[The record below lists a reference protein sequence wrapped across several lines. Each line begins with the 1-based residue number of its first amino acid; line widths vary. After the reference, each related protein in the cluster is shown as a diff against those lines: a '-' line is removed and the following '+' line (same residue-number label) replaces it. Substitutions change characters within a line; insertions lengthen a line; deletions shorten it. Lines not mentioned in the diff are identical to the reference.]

1 MPQPNAHS
9 ATAAAATDSAAAAT
23 ASDSAATVSA
33 AAATASSSEEAR
45 DVLAPDCPSRVVFER
60 IGERWTMFVLLA
72 LERGGTLRFGELRE
86 RVGRVTPKV
95 LTETLRALEADG
107 LIVRRAFRDSPPRVE
122 YSLTEL
128 GISLLDPIR
137 AMREWAEAHV
147 PEVLAARDR
156 AAAPEHEQPR
166 TPAVRN

>member
-9 ATAAAATDSAAAAT
+9 AAAATGAAAT
-23 ASDSAATVSA
+23 ATATVSA
-33 AAATASSSEEAR
+33 PAASSSASASASAEAR

-122 YSLTEL
+122 YSLTDL

-156 AAAPEHEQPR
+156 AADTEHE
-166 TPAVRN
+166 

>member
-9 ATAAAATDSAAAAT
+9 AAAAATDSAAAAT
-23 ASDSAATVSA
+23 AAAAAGSAATATVSA
-33 AAATASSSEEAR
+33 AAASASASSFEEAR

-156 AAAPEHEQPR
+156 AADTEHE
-166 TPAVRN
+166 

>member
-1 MPQPNAHS
+1 M
-9 ATAAAATDSAAAAT
+9 
-23 ASDSAATVSA
+23 
-33 AAATASSSEEAR
+33 
-45 DVLAPDCPSRVVFER
+45 LAPDCPSRVVFER

-95 LTETLRALEADG
+95 LTETLRALETDG

-128 GISLLDPIR
+128 GTSLLDPIR

-156 AAAPEHEQPR
+156 AADAERQPR
-166 TPAVRN
+166 RASSIRT

>member
-1 MPQPNAHS
+1 MPQPNALS
-9 ATAAAATDSAAAAT
+9 ATATAATDSAATAT
-23 ASDSAATVSA
+23 ATAASTSASA
-33 AAATASSSEEAR
+33 SEEAR

-107 LIVRRAFRDSPPRVE
+107 LIARRAFRDSPPRVE

-156 AAAPEHEQPR
+156 AADTEHEQPR
-166 TPAVRN
+166 EPVVRN

>member
-1 MPQPNAHS
+1 MPQPHTIA
-9 ATAAAATDSAAAAT
+9 ATAADDAP
-23 ASDSAATVSA
+23 
-33 AAATASSSEEAR
+33 

-107 LIVRRAFRDSPPRVE
+107 LIRRRAYRDSPPRVE

-128 GISLLDPIR
+128 GTSLLEPIR

-147 PEVLAARDR
+147 PEVLAARERSLDDAR
-156 AAAPEHEQPR
+156 
-166 TPAVRN
+166 V

>member
-9 ATAAAATDSAAAAT
+9 AAAAAPTGAAAT
-23 ASDSAATVSA
+23 AT
-33 AAATASSSEEAR
+33 ATASAPAASASASASSSAEAR

-122 YSLTEL
+122 YSLTDL

-156 AAAPEHEQPR
+156 AADTGHE
-166 TPAVRN
+166 